1 MLSRDDVRFEKYYA
15 SDGARVA
22 THIAGELRTRATVV
36 LLPDPSEGGDEIARR
51 VEEARDNVRTKIMR
65 AVYGDIV
72 RDVTDLL
79 ASAPVLLRDPA
90 KAEAREWGVR
100 RDALLG
106 RLGGLVK

>member
-1 MLSRDDVRFEKYYA
+1 MLSRDDVRFERYYT
-15 SDGARVA
+15 SDGARTSVHV
-22 THIAGELRTRATVV
+22 TGELCARASVV
-36 LLPDPSEGGDEIARR
+36 FVTGQKDRADEIARR
-51 VEEARDNVRTKIMR
+51 FEEAEDNVRTKIMF

-90 KAEAREWGVR
+90 KAEAREWEAR

-106 RLGGLVK
+106 RLGGLLK